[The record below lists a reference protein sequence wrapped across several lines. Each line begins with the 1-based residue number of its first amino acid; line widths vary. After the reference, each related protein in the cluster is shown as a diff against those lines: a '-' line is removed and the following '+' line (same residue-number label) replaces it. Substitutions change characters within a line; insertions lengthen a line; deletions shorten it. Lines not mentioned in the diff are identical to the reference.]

1 MDGRM
6 MTTPS
11 PVSLQYWNILKGLN
25 DTVKMELVAL
35 LSNSV
40 VYKAESIGAKDLSE
54 EEKDRRFSSLCGCW
68 ADDPEDAARMEA
80 AIKSGRKNEYMHE
93 INLDD

>member
-1 MDGRM
+1 MDGRVS
-6 MTTPS
+6 TTPS
-11 PVSLQYWNILKGLN
+11 PISLRYWDMLKGLN

-40 VYKAESIGAKDLSE
+40 AYKKEEVVSDLSE

-68 ADDPEDAARMEA
+68 TDNPEDAERMET
-80 AIKSGRKNEYMHE
+80 AIKEGRKGEFMHE
-93 INLDD
+93 INLDN

>member
-1 MDGRM
+1 MNGRVL
-6 MTTPS
+6 TTPS
-11 PVSLQYWNILKGLN
+11 PVSLQYWDMLKGLN

-40 VYKAESIGAKDLSE
+40 VYKKESAESELSE
-54 EEKDRRFSSLCGCW
+54 DEKDRRFSSLCGCW
-68 ADDPEDAARMEA
+68 ADNLEDAARMEM
-80 AIKSGRKNEYMHE
+80 AIKNGRKNECMHE

>member
-1 MDGRM
+1 MNGRVSA
-6 MTTPS
+6 TPS
-11 PVSLQYWNILKGLN
+11 PISLRYWDMLKGLN

-40 VYKAESIGAKDLSE
+40 AYKKEEVVSDLSE

-68 ADDPEDAARMEA
+68 TDNPEDAERMET
-80 AIKSGRKNEYMHE
+80 AIKEGRKGESMHE
-93 INLDD
+93 INLDN

>member
-1 MDGRM
+1 MDGRVF
-6 MTTPS
+6 TTPS
-11 PVSLQYWNILKGLN
+11 SISLQYWNMLKGLN

-40 VYKAESIGAKDLSE
+40 VYKKEAAESELSE
-54 EEKDRRFSSLCGCW
+54 EEKDRRFFALCGCW
-68 ADDPEDAARMEA
+68 ADDPEDAAQMEA
-80 AIKSGRKNEYMHE
+80 AIKNGRKNEHMPE